1 VDVERI
7 RASGMVRVAGVGAG
21 AIGVALMV
29 LAGYG
34 AWPFAL
40 PGAAAIVYGV
50 RRWRIA
56 AVADDVGVV
65 VRNQFRTRRV
75 PWTAIDEM
83 GFFERDVSTMQWSMR
98 SRSGGLICTRDGRRL
113 WVEATEVSSIV
124 LNGTRVSE
132 PGRNGPTQL
141 ERLRHRWKR
150 ATEGAPSR

>member
-1 VDVERI
+1 
-7 RASGMVRVAGVGAG
+7 MVRVAGVGAG

-29 LAGYG
+29 LVVYG
-34 AWPFAL
+34 AWPFAV
-40 PGAAAIVYGV
+40 PGVAAIVYGV

-65 VRNQFRTRRV
+65 VRNQFRTRRL

-124 LNGTRVSE
+124 LSGTRVSE
-132 PGRNGPTQL
+132 PGRHGPTQL

>member
-1 VDVERI
+1 
-7 RASGMVRVAGVGAG
+7 
-21 AIGVALMV
+21 
-29 LAGYG
+29 
-34 AWPFAL
+34 
-40 PGAAAIVYGV
+40 
-50 RRWRIA
+50 
-56 AVADDVGVV
+56 
-65 VRNQFRTRRV
+65 
-75 PWTAIDEM
+75 M